1 MDVFP
6 VLTAGPG
13 RFDPC
18 VAFPSV
24 TLSVLLI
31 LFSGCSSLI
40 DLGCSECTLVVSVAS
55 MLCLWFG
62 FGLLVWSSRGVSDLY
77 LLCACGVLEAY
88 SRRIWVVLVACRFCT
103 VLVLFSCCSRAL
115 LVLFSCCSRALL
127 VLFLCFTCSVLV
139 SVLVLFSFCSRSVL
153 VSVSIE
159 QGKRPSR
166 T

>member
-1 MDVFP
+1 

-40 DLGCSECTLVVSVAS
+40 DMGCSECTLVVSVAS
-55 MLCLWFG
+55 MLCLWFV
-62 FGLLVWSSRGVSDLY
+62 FGLLVWSTRGVSDLY

-127 VLFLCFTCSVLV
+127 VLFSSVLV
-139 SVLVLFSFCSRSVL
+139 CFFVVFSLYSRCILVVFSLYSRCIL
-153 VSVSIE
+153 VVFSLCVD
-159 QGKRPSR
+159 
-166 T
+166 